1 MRKLLTSSVGVLA
14 AMLMVGS
21 AVEVAYADEAPRRAA
36 PQRQRQQPQQQPQQ
50 QASNWNGGQAGGS
63 NGASSVNNNFVE
75 PGAYNFFNCA
85 PGAGGFFFGG
95 SPCYETPFQFNSRKT
110 TWVGGGFLGYRW
122 QMGNTVFGVEADLNY
137 KNGSTSYAQHSRTPY
152 NSFDSFTGSQKQ
164 GWDSSFRARWGILVS
179 PWMLAYVTGGLAV
192 GNVSGSFSYVGS
204 PCASLPCASPTV
216 VGAASWNET
225 RVGGTFGG
233 GVEWMLNSLWTAR
246 IEYRHTNF
254 GSFTK
259 DVPLAVVNGPCPF
272 PGQCGSNAHID
283 LKAFDNRVTF
293 GLALNL

>member
-1 MRKLLTSSVGVLA
+1 MVA

-21 AVEVAYADEAPRRAA
+21 DVDVAFADEAPQRAA
-36 PQRQRQQPQQQPQQ
+36 PQRARQQPQQQPQQ

-85 PGAGGFFFGG
+85 PGVGGGFFFGG
-95 SPCYETPFQFNSRKT
+95 SPCLETPFSFSNRKT

-122 QMGNTVFGVEADLNY
+122 QFGNTVFGVEADLNY
-137 KNGSTSYAQHSRTPY
+137 KNGSSSYAQYSATP
-152 NSFDSFTGSQKQ
+152 SGGVDSFTGSQKQ
-164 GWDSSFRARWGILVS
+164 TWDSSFRARWGVLVT
-179 PWMLAYVTGGLAV
+179 PWTLAYITGGVAA
-192 GNVSGSFSYVGS
+192 GNVSGSFSYTGYACATP
-204 PCASLPCASPTV
+204 PCPSHTV
-216 VGAASWNET
+216 VGAASWSDT
-225 RVGGTFGG
+225 RVGGTVGA

-246 IEYRHTNF
+246 VEYRHTNF
-254 GSFTK
+254 GSFSK
-259 DVPLAVVNGPCPF
+259 DIPLVVLNGVCL

-283 LKAFDNRVTF
+283 LKASDNRVTF